1 MGFSCENIFFSP
13 SLPQENFRSQTDLPR
28 RAIDGAAFGEC
39 FTARQIF
46 PRGWARLAPPRAP
59 FYPRGMLTFVDVEE
73 ARERIREQ
81 IYISPFP
88 RSETIS
94 AMTGNS
100 VFFKLENLQ
109 LTGSFKE
116 RGALN
121 RLLTLT
127 PEEAR
132 RGVIAASAG
141 NHGMAVA
148 YHSRRLN
155 IAATVVMPV
164 TAPLIKVTR
173 VRQYG
178 AQSVLSGN
186 DYDGA
191 LAEALRLSNERKL
204 TFISA
209 FNDPWIVAGQGS
221 IGIELYEQNPD
232 LDAVIVPVGGGG
244 LIAGIALALK
254 TLLPKVRIIG
264 VQAEAVPSMK
274 RALESGAPLQLPA
287 AMTIADGIAVR
298 AVGATPLE
306 LVQRYVD
313 EIVTVNEREIAN
325 AVLLL
330 LEIEKT
336 VAEGAAAVPLAALI
350 NKKLSLTNKNIGL
363 IVSGGNIDMNLISRI
378 IETGLIQD
386 GRLGRFSVVI
396 SDRPGSLARLAQRV
410 AELGANIL
418 QITHSRGFGEMA
430 IGETEVELI
439 LETAGKEHI
448 QRIYETL
455 LADQFKIK
463 NDP

>member
-1 MGFSCENIFFSP
+1 MI
-13 SLPQENFRSQTDLPR
+13 
-28 RAIDGAAFGEC
+28 
-39 FTARQIF
+39 
-46 PRGWARLAPPRAP
+46 
-59 FYPRGMLTFVDVEE
+59 TFVDVEE
-73 ARERIREQ
+73 ARERIKDQ
-81 IYISPFP
+81 IYLSPFAH
-88 RSETIS
+88 SETIS
-94 AMTGNS
+94 RMTGNK

-127 PEEAR
+127 PEEAQ

-155 IAATVVMPV
+155 IASTIVMPV
-164 TAPLIKVTR
+164 SAPLIKVTR

-178 AQSVLSGN
+178 AESVLCGN
-186 DYDGA
+186 DYDSA
-191 LAEALRLSNERKL
+191 LAEALRLSKERGL

-209 FNDPWIVAGQGS
+209 FDDPWVVAGQGT
-221 IGIELYEQNPD
+221 IGLELYEQNPD

-254 TLLPKVRIIG
+254 TLIPKIRVIG

-274 RALESGAPLQLPA
+274 AALEQGVPAQLPPA
-287 AMTIADGIAVR
+287 TTIADGIAVR

-306 LVQRYVD
+306 LVKNYVD
-313 EIVTVNEREIAN
+313 EIVTVSEGEIAN
-325 AVLLL
+325 AVLML

-336 VAEGAAAVPLAALI
+336 VAEGAAAVPLAALV
-350 NKKLSLTNKNIGL
+350 NKKVSLSGQNVGL
-363 IVSGGNIDMNLISRI
+363 VVSGGNIDMNLTARI

-386 GRLGRFSVVI
+386 GRLSRFSIVI

-418 QITHSRGFGEMA
+418 QISQSRGFGEMV

-439 LETAGKEHI
+439 LETTGPEHI
-448 QRIYETL
+448 QKIYETL
-455 LADQFKIK
+455 RADKFKIK
-463 NDP
+463 NEP